1 MDSCFLC
8 LQPVHSI
15 RNVIFLV
22 VLAFLRKI
30 GFVWPPYPLCFLS
43 YLLLPCAYNE
53 ALPVLY
59 WVTLCR
65 VCFLHSLLLQ
75 YVLRD
80 LGTLTI
86 LTGTLTGR
94 LVHPTAPVLLTKS
107 GPLGTCI
114 RCPTPI
120 KRVGLLT
127 HLKATILPPEPKNFG
142 FPGAACRVIEATP
155 ADC

>member
-80 LGTLTI
+80 LGTLTPLDFWRGGFSPPLSLLMSAFALLI
-86 LTGTLTGR
+86 PPAFLTEYLQRLTER
-94 LVHPTAPVLLTKS
+94 SPTIAINCDP
-107 GPLGTCI
+107 
-114 RCPTPI
+114 
-120 KRVGLLT
+120 
-127 HLKATILPPEPKNFG
+127 
-142 FPGAACRVIEATP
+142 
-155 ADC
+155 